1 MAETS
6 KVALFEKT
14 MVPHLDAAYN
24 LARWITRSAQDAEDV
39 VQEAYLRA
47 YRYFDSYSGMDGRS
61 WILTIV
67 RNTSLSWRRQ
77 RKDEPL
83 VFDERVHS
91 AGSQQ
96 PTPETAMM
104 QKAGLDALR
113 NCVKALPL
121 EYRETLVMRELEEL
135 SYRAI
140 ADITAAPVGTVMSRL
155 SRARK
160 RLEDCM
166 AAKGERE

>member
-24 LARWITRSAQDAEDV
+24 LARWITRNSQDAEDV

-47 YRYFDSYSGMDGRS
+47 YRYFDSFSGMDGRA

-67 RNTSLSWRRQ
+67 RNTSLSWYRQ

-83 VFDERVHS
+83 MFDERVHS

-96 PTPETAMM
+96 PTPETAML
-104 QKAGLDALR
+104 QEAGLDALR
-113 NCVKALPL
+113 NCMEALPL
-121 EYRETLVMRELEEL
+121 EYRETIVMRELEEL

-140 ADITAAPVGTVMSRL
+140 ADVTAVPIGTVMSRL

-160 RLEDCM
+160 RLQDCM
-166 AAKGERE
+166 TAKGERE